1 MLFEEQPKVNT
12 IATTK
17 KDSQIIIVI
26 VSPQTQMM
34 MMMMMMMMSLKSEE
48 HADHIFSKKVCSFTK
63 YKYIL
68 FEVLKTR
75 YYLPFIP
82 I

>member
-26 VSPQTQMM
+26 VSPQTQ
-34 MMMMMMMMSLKSEE
+34 MMMMMMMSLKSEE